1 MKLTDLLN
9 MSKFGLSHIA
19 IVNDDTDTIY
29 VFNMADDCFLNS
41 DKRFS
46 KKLSNLSFADQNH
59 YIHNTPLYV
68 QSLNYNAVKHT
79 SAARPIDYLMIHV
92 SSTPK

>member
-9 MSKFGLSHIA
+9 MSKFGLIHIA

-29 VFNMADDCFLNS
+29 VFNIADDCFLNS

-46 KKLSNLSFADQNH
+46 KKLSNLSVADQSH

-68 QSLNYNAVKHT
+68 QSLNYNAVKHG
-79 SAARPIDYLMIHV
+79 SAAHPITYLMIHV
-92 SSTPK
+92 TSTPK

>member
-9 MSKFGLSHIA
+9 MSKFGLIHIA

-29 VFNMADDCFLNS
+29 IFNIADDCFLNS

-46 KKLSNLSFADQNH
+46 KKLSNLSIADQSH

-68 QSLNYNAVKHT
+68 QSLNYNAVKHV

-92 SSTPK
+92 SIKPN

>member
-9 MSKFGLSHIA
+9 MSKFGLIHIA

-29 VFNMADDCFLNS
+29 VFNIADDCFLNS
-41 DKRFS
+41 DKLFS
-46 KKLSNLSFADQNH
+46 KKLSNLSFADQSH

-68 QSLNYNAVKHT
+68 QSLNYNAVKHD
-79 SAARPIDYLMIHV
+79 SAAHPITYLMIHV
-92 SSTPK
+92 SSKPR

>member
-9 MSKFGLSHIA
+9 MSKFGLIHIA

-29 VFNMADDCFLNS
+29 VFNIADDCFLNS

-46 KKLSNLSFADQNH
+46 KKLSNLSVADQSH

-68 QSLNYNAVKHT
+68 QSLNYNAVKHA
-79 SAARPIDYLMIHV
+79 SAAHPINYLMIHV
-92 SSTPK
+92 SSSQK

>member
-9 MSKFGLSHIA
+9 MSKFGLIHIE
-19 IVNDDTDTIY
+19 IVNDDTNIIY

-46 KKLSNLSFADQNH
+46 KKVSNLPITDQIH

-68 QSLNYNAVKHT
+68 QSLNYNAVKHD
-79 SAARPIDYLMIHV
+79 SAAHPITYLMIHV
-92 SSTPK
+92 SSSPK

>member
-9 MSKFGLSHIA
+9 MSKFGLIHIA

-68 QSLNYNAVKHT
+68 QSLNYNAVKHAST
-79 SAARPIDYLMIHV
+79 VRPINYLMIHV
-92 SSTPK
+92 TSEPK

>member
-9 MSKFGLSHIA
+9 MSKFGLIHIA
-19 IVNDDTDTIY
+19 IVNDDTNTIY
-29 VFNMADDCFLNS
+29 VINMADDCFLRS

-46 KKLSNLSFADQNH
+46 KNLSDLPIADQSH
-59 YIHNTPLYV
+59 YIHNTPLYA
-68 QSLNYNAVKHT
+68 QALNYNAIKHA
-79 SAARPIDYLMIHV
+79 SAAHPITYLMIHV

>member
-1 MKLTDLLN
+1 MKLTDILN
-9 MSKFGLSHIA
+9 MSEFGLIHIA
-19 IVNDDTDTIY
+19 IVNDDTNTIY
-29 VFNMADDCFLNS
+29 VINMADDCFLRS

-46 KKLSNLSFADQNH
+46 EKVSDLPIADQSH
-59 YIHNTPLYV
+59 YIHNTTLYV

>member
-1 MKLTDLLN
+1 MKLTDLLS
-9 MSKFGLSHIA
+9 MSKFGLIHIA

-29 VFNMADDCFLNS
+29 VFNIADDCFLNS

-46 KKLSNLSFADQNH
+46 KKLSNLSFADQSH

-79 SAARPIDYLMIHV
+79 SAARPINYLMIHV
-92 SSTPK
+92 SSSPK

>member
-9 MSKFGLSHIA
+9 MSKFGLIHIA

-29 VFNMADDCFLNS
+29 IFNIADDCFLNS

-46 KKLSNLSFADQNH
+46 KKLSNLSFADQSH

-68 QSLNYNAVKHT
+68 QSLNYNAVKHD
-79 SAARPIDYLMIHV
+79 SAAHPITYLMIHV

>member
-9 MSKFGLSHIA
+9 MSKFGLIHIA
-19 IVNDDTDTIY
+19 IINDDTDTIY
-29 VFNMADDCFLNS
+29 VFNIADDCFLKS

-46 KKLSNLSFADQNH
+46 KKLSNLSIADQTH

-79 SAARPIDYLMIHV
+79 SAARPINYLMIHV
-92 SSTPK
+92 TSEPK

>member
-9 MSKFGLSHIA
+9 MSKFGLIHIA
-19 IVNDDTDTIY
+19 IVNDDTNIIY

-46 KKLSNLSFADQNH
+46 KKESNLPITDQIH

-68 QSLNYNAVKHT
+68 QSLNYNAVKHD
-79 SAARPIDYLMIHV
+79 SAAHPITYLMIHV
-92 SSTPK
+92 SSSPK

>member
-9 MSKFGLSHIA
+9 MSKFGLIHIA

-29 VFNMADDCFLNS
+29 VFNIADSYFLKF

-46 KKLSNLSFADQNH
+46 KKVSNLPITDQIH

-68 QSLNYNAVKHT
+68 QSLNYNAVKHG
-79 SAARPIDYLMIHV
+79 SAAHPITYLMIHV
-92 SSTPK
+92 SSSPK